1 MAWILRETPVMILT
15 QIEVLSV
22 GGEDFICFVA

>member
-1 MAWILRETPVMILT
+1 MAMGT

-22 GGEDFICFVA
+22 GMLFCERHTARYQSW